1 MSPRY
6 GQQDPQN
13 THKSVLPPILRA
25 YRRGFPVSLLP
36 CATSACCISSGA
48 CLYPFV
54 SAPRQSFSLLS
65 VSLSPFLSSLHP
77 PIAYGPH
84 YRLGDIVGRQ
94 GLRLTLLS
102 RIASPPAGS
111 GYPPVGLHRRLVQA
125 CSTAYAR
132 CTTRGLSPSILRAC
146 GLNIRSRFPSPPP
159 LPPPQP
165 RPHPRPRPCPRP
177 LPHHNTHAVSIMTIS
192 HCRICK
198 GIPRVIIVC
207 ISAVNYATF
216 ITTTS
221 ATAARTHNHTS
232 P

>member
-1 MSPRY
+1 MCGRHAYDASLLLAQGGLRYEVSLGSLPYTTNVAQVRTARPPTHTQTRPATHPSRVSPGVPGVPPSLLLHIVRC
-6 GQQDPQN
+6 
-13 THKSVLPPILRA
+13 LPIPLRICA
-25 YRRGFPVSLLP
+25 SLLSVSLL
-36 CATSACCISSGA
+36 
-48 CLYPFV
+48 FV
-54 SAPRQSFSLLS
+54 SLLS

-94 GLRLTLLS
+94 GHRLTLLS

-132 CTTRGLSPSILRAC
+132 CTTLGLSPSILRAC

-177 LPHHNTHAVSIMTIS
+177 LPHHNTHAVSIMTVS
-192 HCRICK
+192 HL
-198 GIPRVIIVC
+198 
-207 ISAVNYATF
+207 
-216 ITTTS
+216 
-221 ATAARTHNHTS
+221 
-232 P
+232 